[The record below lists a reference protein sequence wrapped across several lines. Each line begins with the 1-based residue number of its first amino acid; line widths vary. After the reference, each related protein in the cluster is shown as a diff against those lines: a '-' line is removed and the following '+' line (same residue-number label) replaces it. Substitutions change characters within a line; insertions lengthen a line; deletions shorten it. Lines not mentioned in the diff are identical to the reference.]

1 MKRVFLEFPRKYGLE
16 PDLDTYNTVLK
27 GFSESGSTN
36 SAHSILAEMERKGVK
51 PNATTFS
58 VVIAGFDKEEKL
70 SDVESM
76 MRLMK
81 KYGMRPNISIH
92 NAQIQS
98 LCKLK
103 RSDEAKA
110 LLDEI
115 VSRGMKP
122 NCVTYARLIY
132 GFCKEN
138 KLDVAKSL
146 FKEMV
151 VDKKLKP
158 EADCYFML
166 VYFLCQG
173 RDFEAAFEKVDEA
186 REIIGVVK
194 DKFSK
199 NAEKCEKGNMEDKRV
214 FMVVFYSKENIGV
227 EKWSNNM
234 EDPKVMKP
242 TNNNKA
248 LVIWEPNGCNTNLE
262 SQLRQVCFS
271 HVLSGIVGLLI
282 FGGYAAMC
290 LSVVISTPDGGAT
303 GLIIIVTVFLL
314 LGVIVSIIE
323 IVVNSWFVYLID
335 RGRGDRVRAWRRNKL
350 VRALHWYDGKKGREF
365 KAIELQQQMEQED
378 NRQTNPTPCQLV

>member
-199 NAEKCEKGNMEDKRV
+199 NAEKCEKGNMEDKR
-214 FMVVFYSKENIGV
+214 
-227 EKWSNNM
+227 WSNNNNM

-242 TNNNKA
+242 TINNKA

-262 SQLRQVCFS
+262 SQLRRVCLS
-271 HVLSGIVGLLI
+271 HVLSGIGGLLI
-282 FGGYAAMC
+282 FGGFAAMC
-290 LSVVISTPDGGAT
+290 LSVVILTPDGGAT
-303 GLIIIVTVFLL
+303 TGLIIIAIVMCVLV
-314 LGVIVSIIE
+314 VIVSIIV

-335 RGRGDRVRAWRRNKL
+335 HGRGDRVRAWRRNKL
-350 VRALHWYDGKKGREF
+350 VRALHRYDGKRGREF
-365 KAIELQQQMEQED
+365 KAIELQQQMEED
-378 NRQTNPTPCQLV
+378 NRQTNPTPHELV